1 MYPEPVQYTPG
12 YNVIP
17 DKSDTANRFVHI
29 AAAAVLYAISLSAAQ
44 LFANTELSST
54 VPLPK
59 T

>member
-44 LFANTELSST
+44 LFANTELS
-54 VPLPK
+54 
-59 T
+59 